1 MLKYAEEGKVWKSKR
16 EGWIG
21 SEILVL
27 GANDSLENYEQ
38 IYKPIEESENS
49 TSGELLDVKEE
60 NLAETVDNL

>member
-38 IYKPIEESENS
+38 IYKPIEEELENF
-49 TSGELLDVKEE
+49 TE
-60 NLAETVDNL
+60 NNI